1 MNIEELARQ
10 LFEYYG
16 LRETGIKP
24 NWLYLKKERQL
35 AWVEDVHLIADALLS
50 KFKEKVKP
58 LSPNE
63 NLVQTSYAMGYNEGV
78 KSERVL
84 MINIVE
90 QLEQEVEDQIFLFKE
105 GMD

>member
-16 LRETGIKP
+16 LRETGIRP
-24 NWLYLKKERQL
+24 NWQYLKKERQL
-35 AWVEDVHLIADALLS
+35 AWVEDVHLVADVLLS
-50 KFKEKVKP
+50 QLKEKVKP
-58 LSPNE
+58 LGTNQ

-84 MINIVE
+84 MINLVE
-90 QLEQEVEDQIFLFKE
+90 QIEQEVEDQIFLFKE